1 MDCIPDCFDP
11 LEDRVL
17 VNNVYSF
24 MIGWNIVGL
33 ITEFALNPVI
43 AQGKM

>member
-1 MDCIPDCFDP
+1 MDGILDCFDP